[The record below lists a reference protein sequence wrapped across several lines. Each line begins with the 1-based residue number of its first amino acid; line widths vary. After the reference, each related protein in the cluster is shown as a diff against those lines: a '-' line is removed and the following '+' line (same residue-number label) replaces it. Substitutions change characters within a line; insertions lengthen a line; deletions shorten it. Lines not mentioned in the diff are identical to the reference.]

1 MGRAGLEAVGEITVH
16 VRLGM
21 HLDVPF
27 LRLEII
33 ERSTSRHVRGLLA
46 KRSNRDLAL
55 PILIAPA

>member
-1 MGRAGLEAVGEITVH
+1 MGEITVH

-33 ERSTSRHVRGLLA
+33 EGSTSRHVRGLLA